1 MFFPKEMSEVELIVP
16 SKDLVAVTKALS
28 GYGVF
33 HQVDSAYLG
42 LEGVGPNAWNEK
54 AGAYSALERRIQ
66 SIFQNVG
73 LMEGYPAKAEIE
85 SVADLDVVTS
95 RVDQIEAE
103 VKAISDQLSD
113 ERKRLELLE
122 SQLRQLEPIADVD
135 VEVEALREPTFM
147 HSILG
152 IVPAANISRL
162 RTSLLRV
169 PHVFFILREDAQKP
183 VVWIL
188 GSKKNSDILE
198 RAAKSAYLN
207 SLSLPEGFGGTPEQ
221 ITGLLRKEIESTKQ
235 KISSLEADLTKLGN
249 SHNAE
254 LRKLLWDV
262 HISRVMADSIVR
274 FGQLRHTYVVVG
286 WVPTADLDAL
296 TSRLKEASREI
307 LIETTRTSRS
317 GHHANV
323 PVALTQNKWL
333 KPIQMLVGTYGH
345 PSYGELDPTLL
356 MAFTFPFLYGAMFG
370 DLGQGLVMLVVGLL
384 VYNGIIFKRMQSDG
398 LRSLSL
404 LIAYCGASAAV
415 FGYLYGS
422 IFGFEGH
429 LIEEYLHFHFEPR
442 WLSPMHDILSVLS
455 IAIDAGIVI
464 LVFGFLL
471 GMLNSLRSRDW
482 AHLLFGHSGI
492 SAFLF
497 YLSFLAVVFGGFF
510 GSTALAPKIA
520 LALYSLPLPFNTL
533 MIVFGVIVMFGGFF
547 RNMVEGH
554 TLIEGTGIGGFA
566 MFLVQSVMDL
576 VETLIS
582 MLSNTLSFI
591 RVGAFAVAHG
601 GLSLAIFAL
610 AGEEPDAGFWITIV
624 IGNLFIIGFE
634 GLIVGIQTM
643 RLHYYEILG
652 KFFHGGGMQFEPL
665 KLNPSQEE
673 A

>member
-42 LEGVGPNAWNEK
+42 VEGLGQNTWHET

-73 LMEGYPAKAEIE
+73 LAEEYPAKAEIE
-85 SVADLDVVTS
+85 SVADLDVVTPK
-95 RVDQIEAE
+95 VDQIEAE

-122 SQLRQLEPIADVD
+122 SQLRQLEPIAEVDVD
-135 VEVEALREPTFM
+135 VEVLREPIFM

-169 PHVFFILREDAQKP
+169 PHVFFILREDAQKA

-207 SLSLPEGFGGTPEQ
+207 SLSLPDGFGGTPEQ
-221 ITGLLRKEIESTKQ
+221 ITGMLRKEIASSKQ

-249 SHNAE
+249 LYKVE
-254 LRKLLWDV
+254 LQKLLWDV

-286 WVPTADLDAL
+286 WVPTADLEDL

-317 GHHANV
+317 GQHANV
-323 PVALTQNKWL
+323 PVALAQNKWL

-356 MAFTFPFLYGAMFG
+356 MAFTFPLLYGAMFG
-370 DLGQGLVMLVVGLL
+370 DLGQGLVMMAL
-384 VYNGIIFKRMQSDG
+384 GILMHNKIFLKGMH
-398 LRSLSL
+398 SLGL

-429 LIEEYLHFHFEPR
+429 LIEKYLHFQFEPR

-464 LVFGFLL
+464 LMFGFLL
-471 GMLNSLRSRDW
+471 GMLNNLRSRDW

-492 SAFLF
+492 TAFLF

-520 LALYSLPLPFNTL
+520 LALYSLPLPFHTL
-533 MIVFGVIVMFGGFF
+533 MIVLGVIVMFGGFF

-554 TLIEGTGIGGFA
+554 TLIEGKGIGGFA

-610 AGEEPDAGFWITIV
+610 AGEEADLGFWVTIV

-665 KLNPSQEE
+665 RLNPSQED